1 VIPGFGIKKGSK
13 RQRKRRQ
20 GDNEVA
26 LLISWSNVHGL
37 GAFLVIPT
45 KNSELQSISPPSF
58 RSSQL
63 SYRNSSHKLFYQNSS
78 SDCLTNPQ
86 LNFSWTAELLE
97 SRLLGGSSFFCI
109 NMEALALDRL
119 LNLSV
124 YHYNF
129 EAVQFRSFAVSQF
142 GMTSNYE

>member
-1 VIPGFGIKKGSK
+1 M
-13 RQRKRRQ
+13 
-20 GDNEVA
+20 A
-26 LLISWSNVHGL
+26 LLILWRDVHGL
-37 GAFLVIPT
+37 GTFLVIPT
-45 KNSELQSISPPSF
+45 KNSELKSISPPSS

-119 LNLSV
+119 LNLPV
-124 YHYNF
+124 YRYNF
-129 EAVQFRSFAVSQF
+129 EAVQFRYFVVSQF
-142 GMTSNYE
+142 GMTSDYE